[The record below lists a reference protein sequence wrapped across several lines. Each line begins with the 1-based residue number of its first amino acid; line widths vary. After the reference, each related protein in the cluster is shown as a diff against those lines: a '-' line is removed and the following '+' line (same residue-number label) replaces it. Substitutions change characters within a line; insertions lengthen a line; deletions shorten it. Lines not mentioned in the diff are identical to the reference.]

1 MPSFASR
8 RYSHFAKHSH
18 LAELAFLSGAA
29 IALASPKLSSIV
41 ELELRPI
48 GTVCA
53 GLSADLR
60 NRG

>member
-1 MPSFASR
+1 MARFSSR
-8 RYSHFAKHSH
+8 LFSADA
-18 LAELAFLSGAA
+18 L
-29 IALASPKLSSIV
+29 ALASLKLSSIL

-60 NRG
+60 NSG